1 MTFSHEVG
9 HNFGAIHDDD
19 TSPSRHD
26 CRQNTYIMSSTGS
39 SEKDL
44 QFSHCSLQNM
54 SKTLDHVSRKKNL
67 TISWQSDMLKDHFHY
82 KITIT

>member
-44 QFSHCSLQNM
+44 QFSQCSLQNM

-67 TISWQSDMLKDHFHY
+67 TISWQSNIKDHFHY